1 MVEEVRFFT
10 RSAVF
15 AIVIAGVYWY
25 VSGYEPAGT
34 ILLLA
39 FGLAGLLMATVL
51 FRGSQGDPR
60 AIARPWEWGRLS
72 PADERSPFT
81 DEETGRLPG
90 PSVAPLAGAA
100 GIALV
105 LLSLVFGPVLA
116 VAAIGPFFIAVRSW
130 LGAAMS
136 EWRAVERESDVVLPE
151 VAERR
156 TASVGPADKAEVKE
170 RIITA
175 R

>member
-15 AIVIAGVYWY
+15 AIIISGVYWF
-25 VSGYEPAGT
+25 VSDFEPAGT
-34 ILLLA
+34 VLLLA
-39 FGLAGLLMATVL
+39 FGLAGLLMAVVL
-51 FRGSQGDPR
+51 FRGSQGEAR
-60 AIARPWEWGRLS
+60 AIARPWEWARLS
-72 PADERSPFT
+72 TSDEESPFN

-90 PSVAPLAGAA
+90 PSIAPLAGAA

-105 LLSLVFGPVLA
+105 LLALVFGPVLA

-136 EWRAVERESDVVLPE
+136 EWRAVEREPDVVLPE

-156 TASVGPADKAEVKE
+156 IAAIDPKDAVRRGV
-170 RIITA
+170 R
-175 R
+175 